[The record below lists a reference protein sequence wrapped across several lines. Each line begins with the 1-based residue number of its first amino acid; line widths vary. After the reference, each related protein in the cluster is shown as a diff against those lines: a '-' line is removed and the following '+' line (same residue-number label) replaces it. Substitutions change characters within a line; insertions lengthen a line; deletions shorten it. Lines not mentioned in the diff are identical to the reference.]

1 MFFSVKVRRRKIIEK
16 ERQEIQ
22 EIQEKSEKD
31 KKKILLMLMVS
42 QNLAVG
48 MKVMM
53 YC

>member
-1 MFFSVKVRRRKIIEK
+1 MFYSVKVRRRKIIEK

-22 EIQEKSEKD
+22 EKSEKD
-31 KKKILLMLMVS
+31 IKKILLMLMVS

-53 YC
+53 YW

>member
-16 ERQEIQ
+16 ERQDS
-22 EIQEKSEKD
+22 QEKSEKD
-31 KKKILLMLMVS
+31 IKKILLMLMVS